1 MVYDYWFGFAGDCVL
16 YLIVF
21 AGLRGLVVVCLLRLL
36 VGGFGVLC
44 YCCWVCW
51 IWFGFGLNWLVWVW
65 VRQGWFC
72 WVLVELGW
80 VLRG

>member
-1 MVYDYWFGFAGDCVL
+1 MVYGYWFGFAGDCVL

-51 IWFGFGLNWLVWVW
+51 IWFGFGLT
-65 VRQGWFC
+65 GWFEFGSGG
-72 WVLVELGW
+72 LFLLGI
-80 VLRG
+80 G